1 MATVCS
7 SLTELLPYSSLQA
20 KKAADAPMEVE
31 TEDPAATPA
40 EPAGDVGES
49 HAAI

>member
-1 MATVCS
+1 MFNWVRFR
-7 SLTELLPYSSLQA
+7 LQA
-20 KKAADAPMEVE
+20 KKAAEAPMEVE
-31 TEDPAATPA
+31 KEPAGTPA